1 MVMCKFNSG
10 FTCSLFVLVILQ
22 VSHLQLTSQNKSA
35 APAQMLIIFVSIL
48 VDTPAWPEP
57 SARMIDVSGFLGR
70 KNSPACF
77 VSASALESQLLGA
90 ERGRELWEQ

>member
-35 APAQMLIIFVSIL
+35 APAQVLIIFVSIL
-48 VDTPAWPEP
+48 VDTPA
-57 SARMIDVSGFLGR
+57 
-70 KNSPACF
+70 
-77 VSASALESQLLGA
+77 
-90 ERGRELWEQ
+90 